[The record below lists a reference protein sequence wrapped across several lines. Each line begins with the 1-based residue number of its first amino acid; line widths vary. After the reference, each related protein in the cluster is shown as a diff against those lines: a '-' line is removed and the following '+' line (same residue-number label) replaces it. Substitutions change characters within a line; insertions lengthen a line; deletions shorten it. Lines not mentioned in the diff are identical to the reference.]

1 MMGRAMPVVGSR
13 ILVMGLTFKE
23 NCPDVRNTR
32 VIDVIRELQAMNA
45 RVDVWDPWVDTGAA
59 RAEFG
64 LDLLEA
70 APVAGSYDAVLLA
83 VPHREFTGMGADA
96 VRALGREGAV
106 FFDLKG
112 TFGRDENDGR
122 L

>member
-1 MMGRAMPVVGSR
+1 VASR
-13 ILVMGLTFKE
+13 ILMMGLTFKE

-32 VIDVIRELQAMNA
+32 VIDVISELQAMNA
-45 RVDVWDPWVDTGAA
+45 RVDVWDPWVDRRSA

-70 APVAGSYDAVLLA
+70 PPASGSYDAVLLA
-83 VPHREFTGMGADA
+83 VPHREFTGMGAAA
-96 VRALGREGAV
+96 VRALGREDAV

-112 TFGRDENDGR
+112 AFGRDESDGR